1 MNCLDAP
8 CFELAS
14 DVVEAASFLH
24 DAQQFSCG
32 PSLHFL
38 RCVINGL
45 LRASKYDFDGTP
57 NLSGPSFQSSTLDFC
72 VKIKSMTGEIIEVL
86 FSEERIRR
94 RVQDLARQITA
105 DYNDR
110 SLVLVSILRGSV
122 FFATDLARLIELPL
136 SMDFLS
142 ISSYGEDSEG
152 VVRITKDLEENIA
165 GKDVLVIEDIIDT
178 GFTLKYLLRTLGS
191 RNPKS
196 LEVCTLLDRR
206 ARRIIDMDLKYI
218 GFEIPDKFVVGYGL
232 DYRQRYR
239 NLPYIGILKP

>member
-1 MNCLDAP
+1 MPLLDA
-8 CFELAS
+8 
-14 DVVEAASFLH
+14 D
-24 DAQQFSCG
+24 
-32 PSLHFL
+32 
-38 RCVINGL
+38 
-45 LRASKYDFDGTP
+45 
-57 NLSGPSFQSSTLDFC
+57 
-72 VKIKSMTGEIIEVL
+72 IIEVL
-86 FSEERIRR
+86 FTEEQIRS
-94 RVQDLARQITA
+94 RVSDLARQITA
-105 DYNDR
+105 DYKDGK
-110 SLVLVSILRGSV
+110 LVLVSILRGSV

-178 GFTLKYLLRTLGS
+178 GFTLKYLLRTLSG

-206 ARRIIDMDLKYI
+206 ARRIIEMDLKYI

-239 NLPYIGILKP
+239 NVPYIGVVKP